1 VNRRM
6 IVFQIFYVNV
16 RVHVSR
22 VGGSPTSYFTVCV
35 SFGAETTTGV

>member
-1 VNRRM
+1 MVCGGACVNRRM

-22 VGGSPTSYFTVCV
+22 VGANLLHILQCV
-35 SFGAETTTGV
+35 